1 LASRIGSI
9 AHSSPFPVTPSRK
22 SRAVAQARF
31 AQLATHAFQQP
42 YDATVSEIDPMDLAT
57 PAQDQRKSI
66 GRLTR
71 LMARSLSIV
80 WKSARTPFLALI
92 GLQLLNAIA
101 LALQIFAVQLALT
114 AVLEISGTRD
124 PWSLVQPVLL
134 LAGLTA
140 VTAVIASVQVG
151 LGRYASELVV
161 AVMWKRVLRV
171 ATRVDLRKF
180 ESARFYDR
188 LQRVQANALTR
199 PYQITHGLLAT
210 TGGAAASAG
219 LLIAIVWVHPA
230 LLPLLLVGA
239 VPVLLASRRQS
250 QLESDFLAQQTDSTR
265 LRSYLTRIQT
275 GRDEA
280 KEVRA
285 FGLGRKFGQRLNTLY
300 ADYLRDL
307 AQHLLHRS
315 RLGAAG
321 SLGSAVLLALTLFL
335 LAWLISTGRLS
346 IAEAG
351 AALVAIRL
359 LAGQIHSG
367 LAGVQAI
374 FESGQFIDDLDGFLT
389 LAPAAE
395 GGSREIAPPAEF
407 HKIRA
412 DAVSFSYPG
421 RSALALQ
428 AANVE
433 INRGEVVALV
443 GENGSGKTTLAKVI
457 AGLYE
462 PGSGAVRWD
471 GVDVRTFR
479 PELFR
484 ERVAIIFQDFV
495 RYGLSAEDNIAVA
508 RPDDEVDHAAIREA
522 AKLADADSFLAALPA
537 GYETPLSRRFTGGHE
552 LSGGQWQ
559 KVAIARAFY
568 RNAPL
573 VIIDEPTAALD
584 ARAEYELF
592 SSLHEVLRG
601 RSALII
607 SHRFSTVRTADRIYV
622 LDHGRVVEQGTHDE
636 LMALGGQYAELF
648 HLQASAYSV
657 DRIMD

>member
-1 LASRIGSI
+1 
-9 AHSSPFPVTPSRK
+9 
-22 SRAVAQARF
+22 
-31 AQLATHAFQQP
+31 
-42 YDATVSEIDPMDLAT
+42 MDLAT
-57 PAQDQRKSI
+57 PAQDQRKSL

-71 LMARSLSIV
+71 LMARSLSMV
-80 WKSARTPFLALI
+80 WQSARTPFLALI

-101 LALQIFAVQLALT
+101 LALQILAVQLALT
-114 AVLEISGTRD
+114 ALLQITGGTGDLWR
-124 PWSLVQPVLL
+124 LVQPVML

-151 LGRYASELVV
+151 LWRYAGELVV

-188 LQRVQANALTR
+188 LQRVQADAQTR
-199 PYQITHGLLAT
+199 PYQITYGLVAT
-210 TGGAAASAG
+210 IGAAAASAA
-219 LLIAIVWVHPA
+219 LVVTIMLIHPT
-230 LLPLLLVGA
+230 LLPLLLVGG
-239 VPVLLASRRQS
+239 VPVLLTSRRQS
-250 QLESDFLAQQTDSTR
+250 QLESDFLARQTQSMR
-265 LRSYLTRIQT
+265 LRSYLTWVQT

-280 KEVRA
+280 KEIRA
-285 FGLGRKFGQRLNTLY
+285 FGLARNFGQRLNTLY

-307 AQHLLHRS
+307 AQHLWHRS

-335 LAWLISTGRLS
+335 LAWLISTSRLS
-346 IAEAG
+346 VAEAG

-359 LAGQIHSG
+359 LAGQVQSG
-367 LAGVQAI
+367 LSGVQAI
-374 FESGQFIDDLDGFLT
+374 FESGAFIDDLDGFLT

-395 GGSREIAPPAEF
+395 GGSREIAPPVDF
-407 HKIRA
+407 HRIRA

-421 RSALALQ
+421 RSQLALQ
-428 AANVE
+428 AASIE

-443 GENGSGKTTLAKVI
+443 GENGSGKTTLAKVM

-471 GVDVRTFR
+471 GTDVRTFR
-479 PELFR
+479 PDLFR
-484 ERVAIIFQDFV
+484 ERVAIIFQDYV
-495 RYGLSAEDNIAVA
+495 KYALSAEENIAVA
-508 RPDDEVDHAAIREA
+508 RPDDEIDHAAVREA
-522 AKLADADSFLAALPA
+522 ARLADADSFLSALPA
-537 GYETPLSRRFTGGHE
+537 GYQTPLSRRFVGGHE

-568 RNAPL
+568 RSAPL

-622 LDHGRVVEQGTHDE
+622 LDHGRVVEQGSHDE
-636 LMALGGQYAELF
+636 LVALRGQYAELF

-657 DRIMD
+657 DSVLD

>member
-1 LASRIGSI
+1 
-9 AHSSPFPVTPSRK
+9 
-22 SRAVAQARF
+22 
-31 AQLATHAFQQP
+31 
-42 YDATVSEIDPMDLAT
+42 VSEIDPVDLAT
-57 PAQDQRKSI
+57 PAQDQPKSVA
-66 GRLTR
+66 RLTR
-71 LMARSLSIV
+71 LIARSLSMV
-80 WKSARTPFLALI
+80 WQSARTPFLALT

-101 LALQIFAVQLALT
+101 LVLQIVAVELALT
-114 AVLEISGTRD
+114 ALLDLSGSTADLWR
-124 PWSLVQPVLL
+124 LVQPVLL

-140 VTAVIASVQVG
+140 VTAVIGSTQAG
-151 LGRYASELVV
+151 LSRYAGELVA

-199 PYQITHGLLAT
+199 PYQITYGLVAT
-210 TGGAAASAG
+210 MGAAAASVG
-219 LLIAIVWVHPA
+219 LVVALALVHPT
-230 LLPLLLVGA
+230 LLPLLLIGG
-239 VPVLLASRRQS
+239 VPLLLTSRRQS
-250 QLESDFLAQQTDSTR
+250 QLEFDFLARQTQSMR
-265 LRSYLTRIQT
+265 LRNYLTWVQT
-275 GRDEA
+275 GREEA
-280 KEVRA
+280 KEVRS
-285 FGLGRKFGQRLNTLY
+285 FGLGRNFGQRLNTLY

-307 AQHLLHRS
+307 AQHLWHRS

-321 SLGSAVLLALTLFL
+321 SLGSAALLALTLFL
-335 LAWLISTGRLS
+335 LAWLISTSRLS

-359 LAGQIHSG
+359 LASQVHSG
-367 LAGVQAI
+367 FAGVQAV

-395 GGSREIAPPAEF
+395 GGSREIAPPADF
-407 HKIRA
+407 HRIRA
-412 DAVSFSYPG
+412 DAVTFSYPG
-421 RSALALQ
+421 RSQLALQ
-428 AANVE
+428 AANIE

-443 GENGSGKTTLAKVI
+443 GENGSGKTTLAKVM

-471 GVDVRTFR
+471 GIDVRTFR
-479 PELFR
+479 PDRFR
-484 ERVAIIFQDFV
+484 ERIAIIFQDFV
-495 RYGLSAEDNIAVA
+495 KYALSAEENISVA
-508 RPDDEVDHAAIREA
+508 RPDDDIDLGAVREA
-522 AKLADADSFLAALPA
+522 ARLAGADAFLSALPA
-537 GYETPLSRRFTGGHE
+537 GYQTPLSRRFVGGHE

-568 RNAPL
+568 RSAPL

-592 SSLHEVLRG
+592 SSLHEILRG

-636 LMALGGQYAELF
+636 LVALGGQYAELF

-657 DRIMD
+657 DSVMD

>member
-1 LASRIGSI
+1 
-9 AHSSPFPVTPSRK
+9 
-22 SRAVAQARF
+22 
-31 AQLATHAFQQP
+31 
-42 YDATVSEIDPMDLAT
+42 
-57 PAQDQRKSI
+57 
-66 GRLTR
+66 
-71 LMARSLSIV
+71 MARSLSIV
-80 WKSARTPFLALI
+80 WQSARTPFLALI

-101 LALQIFAVQLALT
+101 LALQILAVQLALT

-151 LGRYASELVV
+151 LGRYAGELVV

-188 LQRVQANALTR
+188 LQRVQANAPTR
-199 PYQITHGLLAT
+199 PYQITHGLVAT

-219 LLIAIVWVHPA
+219 LLTAIVLLHPA

-239 VPVLLASRRQS
+239 VPVLLTSRRQS
-250 QLESDFLAQQTDSTR
+250 QLESGFLAQQTQSMR
-265 LRSYLTRIQT
+265 LRSYLTWVQT

-285 FGLGRKFGQRLNTLY
+285 FGLGRNFGQRLNALY

-307 AQHLLHRS
+307 AQHLWHRS

-321 SLGSAVLLALTLFL
+321 SLGSAVLLALTFFL
-335 LAWLISTGRLS
+335 LAWLISTGRLA

-359 LAGQIHSG
+359 LAGQIQSG

-407 HKIRA
+407 QRIRA

-428 AANVE
+428 AASIE

-443 GENGSGKTTLAKVI
+443 GENGSGKTTLAKVM

-479 PELFR
+479 PELLR
-484 ERVAIIFQDFV
+484 ERIAIIFQDFV
-495 RYGLSAEDNIAVA
+495 RYALSAEENIAVA

-537 GYETPLSRRFTGGHE
+537 GYETPLSSLFTGGHE

-573 VIIDEPTAALD
+573 LIIDEPTAALD
-584 ARAEYELF
+584 ARAEYEMF

-622 LDHGRVVEQGTHDE
+622 LDRGRVVGQGTHDE

-657 DRIMD
+657 DRARD

>member
-1 LASRIGSI
+1 
-9 AHSSPFPVTPSRK
+9 
-22 SRAVAQARF
+22 
-31 AQLATHAFQQP
+31 
-42 YDATVSEIDPMDLAT
+42 MDLAT
-57 PAQDQRKSI
+57 PAQDQQKSV

-71 LMARSLSIV
+71 LMARSLAMV
-80 WKSARTPFLALI
+80 WQSARTPFLTLI

-101 LALQIFAVQLALT
+101 LAFQVVAVQLALT
-114 AVLEISGTRD
+114 AVLAITGSTGD
-124 PWSLVQPVLL
+124 LWPLVQPVLL

-140 VTAVIASVQVG
+140 ATAVIGSIQVG
-151 LGRYASELVV
+151 LGRYAGELGV

-199 PYQITHGLLAT
+199 PYQITSGLLAT
-210 TGGAAASAG
+210 MGALAASAG
-219 LLIAIVWVHPA
+219 LVVAIVLVYPA
-230 LLPLLLVGA
+230 LLPLLAVGG
-239 VPVLLASRRQS
+239 VPVLLTSRRQS
-250 QLESDFLAQQTDSTR
+250 QLEFDFLARQTQSMR
-265 LRSYLTRIQT
+265 LRTYLTWVQT
-275 GRDEA
+275 GRGEA
-280 KEVRA
+280 KEIRA
-285 FGLGRKFGQRLNTLY
+285 FGLARNFGQRLNTLY

-307 AQHLLHRS
+307 AQHVSQRS
-315 RLGAAG
+315 KLGAAG
-321 SLGSAVLLALTLFL
+321 SLGSAALLALTLFL
-335 LAWLISTGRLS
+335 LAWLISTSRLS
-346 IAEAG
+346 IPEAG

-359 LAGQIHSG
+359 LAGQVQSG
-367 LAGVQAI
+367 LTGVQAI

-395 GGSREIAPPAEF
+395 GGSREIAPPADF
-407 HKIRA
+407 QRIRA

-428 AANVE
+428 AANIE

-443 GENGSGKTTLAKVI
+443 GENGSGKTTLAKVM

-471 GVDVRTFR
+471 GTDVRTFR
-479 PELFR
+479 PDLFR

-495 RYGLSAEDNIAVA
+495 RYALTAEENIAVA
-508 RPDDEVDHAAIREA
+508 RPDDEIDHAAIREA
-522 AKLADADSFLAALPA
+522 AKIADADSFLSALPA
-537 GYETPLSRRFTGGHE
+537 GYQTPLSRRFIAGHE

-568 RNAPL
+568 RDAPL

-636 LMALGGQYAELF
+636 LVALGGQYAELF

-657 DRIMD
+657 DRAMD

>member
-1 LASRIGSI
+1 
-9 AHSSPFPVTPSRK
+9 
-22 SRAVAQARF
+22 
-31 AQLATHAFQQP
+31 
-42 YDATVSEIDPMDLAT
+42 
-57 PAQDQRKSI
+57 
-66 GRLTR
+66 
-71 LMARSLSIV
+71 
-80 WKSARTPFLALI
+80 
-92 GLQLLNAIA
+92 
-101 LALQIFAVQLALT
+101 
-114 AVLEISGTRD
+114 
-124 PWSLVQPVLL
+124 
-134 LAGLTA
+134 
-140 VTAVIASVQVG
+140 
-151 LGRYASELVV
+151 VV
-161 AVMWKRVLRV
+161 M
-171 ATRVDLRKF
+171 
-180 ESARFYDR
+180 
-188 LQRVQANALTR
+188 
-199 PYQITHGLLAT
+199 
-210 TGGAAASAG
+210 
-219 LLIAIVWVHPA
+219 HPA
-230 LLPLLLVGA
+230 LLPLLLVGS
-239 VPVLLASRRQS
+239 VPVLLTSRRQS
-250 QLESDFLAQQTDSTR
+250 QLESDFLARQTQSMR
-265 LRSYLTRIQT
+265 LRSYLTWVQT

-285 FGLGRKFGQRLNTLY
+285 FGLGRNFGQRLNTLY
-300 ADYLRDL
+300 SDHLRDL
-307 AQHLLHRS
+307 AQHLWHRS

-321 SLGSAVLLALTLFL
+321 SLGSAVLLVLTLFL

-359 LAGQIHSG
+359 LAGQVQTG

-395 GGSREIAPPAEF
+395 GGSREVAPPAEF
-407 HKIRA
+407 HRIRA
-412 DAVSFSYPG
+412 DAVSFSYHG

-428 AANVE
+428 SASIE
-433 INRGEVVALV
+433 INRSEVVALV
-443 GENGSGKTTLAKVI
+443 GENGSGKTTLAKVM

-471 GVDVRTFR
+471 GVDINTFR

-495 RYGLSAEDNIAVA
+495 RYALSAEENIAVA
-508 RPDDEVDHAAIREA
+508 RPDEEVDHAAIRES
-522 AKLADADSFLAALPA
+522 AKIADADSFLCALPA

-648 HLQASAYSV
+648 HLQASAYSI
-657 DRIMD
+657 DRVRD

>member
-1 LASRIGSI
+1 
-9 AHSSPFPVTPSRK
+9 
-22 SRAVAQARF
+22 
-31 AQLATHAFQQP
+31 
-42 YDATVSEIDPMDLAT
+42 VSEIDPMDLAT

-80 WKSARTPFLALI
+80 WQSARTPFLALI

-101 LALQIFAVQLALT
+101 LALQILAVQLALT
-114 AVLEISGTRD
+114 AVLEISGTSD

-140 VTAVIASVQVG
+140 LTAVIGSVQVG
-151 LGRYASELVV
+151 LGRYAGELVV

-199 PYQITHGLLAT
+199 PYQITHGLVST

-219 LLIAIVWVHPA
+219 LLTAIVLVHPA

-239 VPVLLASRRQS
+239 VPVLLTSRRQS
-250 QLESDFLAQQTDSTR
+250 QLESDFLAQQTQSMR
-265 LRSYLTRIQT
+265 LRSYLTWVQT

-285 FGLGRKFGQRLNTLY
+285 FGLGRNFGQRLNALY
-300 ADYLRDL
+300 ADHLRDL
-307 AQHLLHRS
+307 AQHLWHRS

-321 SLGSAVLLALTLFL
+321 SLGSAVLLALTLFV
-335 LAWLISTGRLS
+335 LAWLISTGRLT
-346 IAEAG
+346 IAEAV

-359 LAGQIHSG
+359 LAGQVQSG
-367 LAGVQAI
+367 LNGVQAI

-407 HKIRA
+407 QRIRA

-428 AANVE
+428 AASIE

-443 GENGSGKTTLAKVI
+443 GENGSGKTTLAKVM

-479 PELFR
+479 PELLR
-484 ERVAIIFQDFV
+484 QRIAIIFQDFV
-495 RYGLSAEDNIAVA
+495 RYALSAEENIAVA

-537 GYETPLSRRFTGGHE
+537 GYETLLSPRFTGGHE

-584 ARAEYELF
+584 ARAEYEMF

-622 LDHGRVVEQGTHDE
+622 LDHGRVVGQGTHEE

-657 DRIMD
+657 DRAMD

>member
-1 LASRIGSI
+1 M
-9 AHSSPFPVTPSRK
+9 
-22 SRAVAQARF
+22 
-31 AQLATHAFQQP
+31 
-42 YDATVSEIDPMDLAT
+42 SEIDPVDLAT
-57 PAQDQRKSI
+57 TAEDQLKSVS
-66 GRLTR
+66 RLTR
-71 LMARSLSIV
+71 LMARSLAMV
-80 WKSARTPFLALI
+80 WQSARTPFLALI

-101 LALQIFAVQLALT
+101 LVLQIVAVDLALT
-114 AVLEISGTRD
+114 ALLEISGSAADLWR
-124 PWSLVQPVLL
+124 LVQPVLL

-140 VTAVIASVQVG
+140 VTAVIASAQAG
-151 LGRYASELVV
+151 LGRYSGELVA

-199 PYQITHGLLAT
+199 PYQVTSGLVAT
-210 TGGAAASAG
+210 MGAAAASVG
-219 LLIAIVWVHPA
+219 LVVAIALIHPA
-230 LLPLLLVGA
+230 LLPLLLVGGT
-239 VPVLLASRRQS
+239 PVLLTSRRQS
-250 QLESDFLAQQTDSTR
+250 QLESDFFARQTQSTR
-265 LRSYLTRIQT
+265 LRNYLASVQT

-280 KEVRA
+280 KEIRA
-285 FGLGRKFGQRLNTLY
+285 FGLGRNFGKRLNTLY

-307 AQHLLHRS
+307 GQHLWHRS

-335 LAWLISTGRLS
+335 LAWLISTSRLT

-351 AALVAIRL
+351 AAFVAIRL
-359 LAGQIHSG
+359 LASQVHSG
-367 LAGVQAI
+367 FAGVQAV
-374 FESGQFIDDLDGFLT
+374 FESGLFIDDLDGFLT

-395 GGSREIAPPAEF
+395 GGSREIGPPADF
-407 HKIRA
+407 HRIRA
-412 DAVSFSYPG
+412 DAVTFSYPG
-421 RSALALQ
+421 RSQLAVQ
-428 AANVE
+428 AADIE
-433 INRGEVVALV
+433 INSGEVVALV
-443 GENGSGKTTLAKVI
+443 GENGSGKTTLAKVM

-471 GVDVRTFR
+471 GIDVRTFR
-479 PELFR
+479 PDLFR
-484 ERVAIIFQDFV
+484 ERVAIIFQDYV
-495 RYGLSAEDNIAVA
+495 KYALSAEENIAVA
-508 RPDDEVDHAAIREA
+508 RPDDDIDHAAVREA
-522 AKLADADSFLAALPA
+522 ARLADADSFLSALPA
-537 GYETPLSRRFTGGHE
+537 GYQTPLSRRFVGGHE

-568 RNAPL
+568 RSAPL

-592 SSLHEVLRG
+592 SSLHEILRG

-622 LDHGRVVEQGTHDE
+622 LDHGRVVEHGTHDE
-636 LMALGGQYAELF
+636 LVALGGQYAELF

-657 DRIMD
+657 DSVMD

>member
-1 LASRIGSI
+1 
-9 AHSSPFPVTPSRK
+9 
-22 SRAVAQARF
+22 
-31 AQLATHAFQQP
+31 
-42 YDATVSEIDPMDLAT
+42 VSEIDPMDLAT
-57 PAQDQRKSI
+57 PAQDQQKSV

-71 LMARSLSIV
+71 LMARSLAMV
-80 WKSARTPFLALI
+80 WQSARTPFLTLI

-101 LALQIFAVQLALT
+101 LAFQVVAVQLALT
-114 AVLEISGTRD
+114 AVLAITGSTGD
-124 PWSLVQPVLL
+124 LWPLVQPVLL

-140 VTAVIASVQVG
+140 ATAVIGSIQVG
-151 LGRYASELVV
+151 LGRYAGELGV

-199 PYQITHGLLAT
+199 PYQITSGLLAT
-210 TGGAAASAG
+210 MGALAASAG
-219 LLIAIVWVHPA
+219 LVVAIVLVYPA
-230 LLPLLLVGA
+230 LLPLLAVGG
-239 VPVLLASRRQS
+239 VPVLLTSRRQS
-250 QLESDFLAQQTDSTR
+250 QLEFDFLARQTQSMR
-265 LRSYLTRIQT
+265 LRTYLTWVQT
-275 GRDEA
+275 GRGEA
-280 KEVRA
+280 KEIRA
-285 FGLGRKFGQRLNTLY
+285 FGLARNFGQRLNTLY

-307 AQHLLHRS
+307 AQHVSQRS
-315 RLGAAG
+315 KLGAAG
-321 SLGSAVLLALTLFL
+321 SLGSAALLALTLFL
-335 LAWLISTGRLS
+335 LAWLISTSRLS
-346 IAEAG
+346 IPEAG

-359 LAGQIHSG
+359 LAGQVQSG
-367 LAGVQAI
+367 LTGVQAI

-395 GGSREIAPPAEF
+395 GGSREIAPPADF
-407 HKIRA
+407 QRIRA

-428 AANVE
+428 AANIE

-443 GENGSGKTTLAKVI
+443 GENGSGKTTLAKVM

-471 GVDVRTFR
+471 GTDVRTFR
-479 PELFR
+479 PDLFR

-495 RYGLSAEDNIAVA
+495 RYALTAEENIAVA
-508 RPDDEVDHAAIREA
+508 RPDDEIDHAAIREA
-522 AKLADADSFLAALPA
+522 AKIADADSFLSALPA
-537 GYETPLSRRFTGGHE
+537 GYQTPLSRRFIAGHE

-568 RNAPL
+568 RDAPL

-636 LMALGGQYAELF
+636 LVALGGQYAELF

-657 DRIMD
+657 DRAMD

>member
-1 LASRIGSI
+1 
-9 AHSSPFPVTPSRK
+9 
-22 SRAVAQARF
+22 
-31 AQLATHAFQQP
+31 
-42 YDATVSEIDPMDLAT
+42 MDLAT
-57 PAQDQRKSI
+57 PAQDQRKSV

-71 LMARSLSIV
+71 LMARSLSMV
-80 WKSARTPFLALI
+80 WQAARRPFLALI

-101 LALQIFAVQLALT
+101 LALQIIAVQLALT
-114 AVLEISGTRD
+114 ALLQITAIAGDLWR
-124 PWSLVQPVLL
+124 LVQPVML

-151 LGRYASELVV
+151 LWRYAGELVV

-188 LQRVQANALTR
+188 LQRVQANAQTR
-199 PYQITHGLLAT
+199 PYQITYGLVAT
-210 TGGAAASAG
+210 IGAAAASAA
-219 LLIAIVWVHPA
+219 LVVTIVLIHPT
-230 LLPLLLVGA
+230 LLPLLLVGG
-239 VPVLLASRRQS
+239 VPVLLTSRRQS
-250 QLESDFLAQQTDSTR
+250 QLESEFLTRQTQSMR
-265 LRSYLTRIQT
+265 LRDYLTWVQT

-280 KEVRA
+280 KEIRA
-285 FGLGRKFGQRLNTLY
+285 FGLARNFGQRLNTLY

-307 AQHLLHRS
+307 AQHLWHRS

-335 LAWLISTGRLS
+335 LAWLISTSRLS

-359 LAGQIHSG
+359 LAGQVQSG
-367 LAGVQAI
+367 LSGVQAI
-374 FESGQFIDDLDGFLT
+374 FESGSFIDDLDGFLT

-395 GGSREIAPPAEF
+395 GGSREIGPPTDF
-407 HKIRA
+407 HRIRA

-421 RSALALQ
+421 RSQLALQ
-428 AANVE
+428 AASIE
-433 INRGEVVALV
+433 INCGEVVALV
-443 GENGSGKTTLAKVI
+443 GENGSGKTTLAKVM

-471 GVDVRTFR
+471 GTDVRTFR
-479 PELFR
+479 PDLFR
-484 ERVAIIFQDFV
+484 ERVAIIFQDYV
-495 RYGLSAEDNIAVA
+495 KYALSAKENIAVA
-508 RPDDEVDHAAIREA
+508 RPDDEIDHAAVREA
-522 AKLADADSFLAALPA
+522 ARLADADSFLAALPA
-537 GYETPLSRRFTGGHE
+537 GYQTPLSRRFVGGHE

-568 RNAPL
+568 RSAPL

-622 LDHGRVVEQGTHDE
+622 LDHGRVVEHGTHDE
-636 LMALGGQYAELF
+636 LVALGGQYAELF

-657 DRIMD
+657 DSVLD

>member
-1 LASRIGSI
+1 
-9 AHSSPFPVTPSRK
+9 
-22 SRAVAQARF
+22 
-31 AQLATHAFQQP
+31 
-42 YDATVSEIDPMDLAT
+42 VSEIDPVDLAT
-57 PAQDQRKSI
+57 MAEDQQKSV

-71 LMARSLSIV
+71 LMARSLAIV
-80 WKSARTPFLALI
+80 WQSARTPFLALI

-101 LALQIFAVQLALT
+101 LVLQIVAVELALT
-114 AVLEISGTRD
+114 ALIDINGSAADLWR
-124 PWSLVQPVLL
+124 LVQPVLL

-140 VTAVIASVQVG
+140 VTAVIASAQAG
-151 LGRYASELVV
+151 LGRYAGELVA

-188 LQRVQANALTR
+188 LQRVQANAMTR
-199 PYQITHGLLAT
+199 PYQITHGLVAT
-210 TGGAAASAG
+210 MGAAAASVG
-219 LLIAIVWVHPA
+219 LVVAIALVHPT
-230 LLPLLLVGA
+230 LLPLLLIGGI
-239 VPVLLASRRQS
+239 PVLLTSRRQS
-250 QLESDFLAQQTDSTR
+250 QLEADFLARQTQSTR
-265 LRSYLTRIQT
+265 LRNYLTWVQT

-285 FGLGRKFGQRLNTLY
+285 FGLGRNFGTRLNTLY

-307 AQHLLHRS
+307 AQHLWHRS

-321 SLGSAVLLALTLFL
+321 SLGSAALLALTLFL
-335 LAWLISTGRLS
+335 LAWLISTSRLT

-359 LAGQIHSG
+359 LANQVHSG
-367 LAGVQAI
+367 FAGVQAV
-374 FESGQFIDDLDGFLT
+374 FESGLFIDDLDGFLT

-395 GGSREIAPPAEF
+395 GGSREFAPPADF
-407 HKIRA
+407 QRIRA
-412 DAVSFSYPG
+412 DAVTFSYPG
-421 RSALALQ
+421 RSQLAVQ
-428 AANVE
+428 AANIE

-443 GENGSGKTTLAKVI
+443 GENGSGKTTLAKVV

-471 GVDVRTFR
+471 GIDVRTFR
-479 PELFR
+479 PDLFR

-495 RYGLSAEDNIAVA
+495 KYALSAEENIAVA
-508 RPDDEVDHAAIREA
+508 RPDDEIDHAAVREA
-522 AKLADADSFLAALPA
+522 ARLADADSFLSALPA
-537 GYETPLSRRFTGGHE
+537 GYQTPLSRRFVGGHE

-568 RNAPL
+568 RSAPL

-592 SSLHEVLRG
+592 SSLHEILRG

-636 LMALGGQYAELF
+636 LVALGGQYAELF

-657 DRIMD
+657 DHVMD

>member
-1 LASRIGSI
+1 
-9 AHSSPFPVTPSRK
+9 V
-22 SRAVAQARF
+22 
-31 AQLATHAFQQP
+31 
-42 YDATVSEIDPMDLAT
+42 DLAT
-57 PAQDQRKSI
+57 PAQDQRKSV

-71 LMARSLSIV
+71 LMARSLSMV
-80 WKSARTPFLALI
+80 WQSARTPFLALI

-101 LALQIFAVQLALT
+101 LVLQIVAVQLALT
-114 AVLEISGTRD
+114 ALLDISGSAADLVR
-124 PWSLVQPVLL
+124 LVQPVLL

-140 VTAVIASVQVG
+140 VTAVIASTQAG
-151 LGRYASELVV
+151 LGRYAGELVV

-188 LQRVQANALTR
+188 LQRVQANAQTR
-199 PYQITHGLLAT
+199 PYQITYGLVAAM
-210 TGGAAASAG
+210 GAAAAGAG
-219 LLIAIVWVHPA
+219 LAVAIALVHPT
-230 LLPLLLVGA
+230 LLPLLLIGG

-250 QLESDFLAQQTDSTR
+250 QLESDFLARQTQSVR
-265 LRSYLTRIQT
+265 LRNYLTWVQT
-275 GRDEA
+275 GREEA

-285 FGLGRKFGQRLNTLY
+285 FGLARNFGKRLNTLY

-307 AQHLLHRS
+307 AQHLWHRS

-321 SLGSAVLLALTLFL
+321 SLGSAALLALTLFL
-335 LAWLISTGRLS
+335 LAWLISTNRLS

-359 LAGQIHSG
+359 LASQVHSG
-367 LAGVQAI
+367 FAGVQAV
-374 FESGQFIDDLDGFLT
+374 FESGLFIDDLDGFLT

-395 GGSREIAPPAEF
+395 GGSREIAPPADF
-407 HKIRA
+407 HRIRA
-412 DAVSFSYPG
+412 DAVTFSYPG
-421 RSALALQ
+421 RSQLALQ
-428 AANVE
+428 SANIEV
-433 INRGEVVALV
+433 NRGEVVALV

-471 GVDVRTFR
+471 GTDVRTFR
-479 PELFR
+479 PDLFR

-495 RYGLSAEDNIAVA
+495 KYALSAEENIAVA
-508 RPDDEVDHAAIREA
+508 RPDDDIDHAAIREA
-522 AKLADADSFLAALPA
+522 ARVADADSFLSALPA
-537 GYETPLSRRFTGGHE
+537 GYQTPLSRRFVGGHE

-568 RNAPL
+568 RSAPL

-592 SSLHEVLRG
+592 SSLHEILRG

-622 LDHGRVVEQGTHDE
+622 LDHGRVVEYGTHDE
-636 LMALGGQYAELF
+636 LLALGGQYAELF

-657 DRIMD
+657 DRAMD

>member
-1 LASRIGSI
+1 
-9 AHSSPFPVTPSRK
+9 
-22 SRAVAQARF
+22 
-31 AQLATHAFQQP
+31 
-42 YDATVSEIDPMDLAT
+42 MDLAT
-57 PAQDQRKSI
+57 PAQDQQKSV

-71 LMARSLSIV
+71 LMARSLSMV
-80 WKSARTPFLALI
+80 WQSARTPFLALI

-101 LALQIFAVQLALT
+101 LALQVVAVQMALT
-114 AVLEISGTRD
+114 AVLSLTGSTGD
-124 PWSLVQPVLL
+124 LWPLVQPVLL

-140 VTAVIASVQVG
+140 ATAVIASIQVG
-151 LGRYASELVV
+151 LGRYAGELVV

-180 ESARFYDR
+180 ESGRFYDR
-188 LQRVQANALTR
+188 LQRVQANAVTR
-199 PYQITHGLLAT
+199 PYQITYGLLAT
-210 TGGAAASAG
+210 MGALAASAG
-219 LLIAIVWVHPA
+219 LVIAIVLVHPA
-230 LLPLLLVGA
+230 LLPLLLVGG
-239 VPVLLASRRQS
+239 VPVLLTSRRQS
-250 QLESDFLAQQTDSTR
+250 QLEFDFLARQTQSMR
-265 LRSYLTRIQT
+265 LRTYLTWVQT

-285 FGLGRKFGQRLNTLY
+285 FGLARNFGQRLNTLY

-307 AQHLLHRS
+307 AQHVSHRS
-315 RLGAAG
+315 KLGAAG
-321 SLGSAVLLALTLFL
+321 SLGSAALLALTLFL
-335 LAWLISTGRLS
+335 LAWLISTSRLS

-359 LAGQIHSG
+359 LAGQVQSG
-367 LAGVQAI
+367 FTGAQAI

-395 GGSREIAPPAEF
+395 GGSREIAPPTDF
-407 HKIRA
+407 LRIRA

-421 RSALALQ
+421 RNALALQ
-428 AANVE
+428 AANIE

-457 AGLYE
+457 AGLYA

-471 GVDVRTFR
+471 GTDVRDFR
-479 PELFR
+479 PDLFR

-495 RYGLSAEDNIAVA
+495 RYALSAEENIAVA
-508 RPDDEVDHAAIREA
+508 RPDDEIDHAAIREA
-522 AKLADADSFLAALPA
+522 AKIADADSFLTALPA
-537 GYETPLSRRFTGGHE
+537 GYQTPLSRRFVGGHE

-622 LDHGRVVEQGTHDE
+622 LDHGRVVEHGTHDE
-636 LMALGGQYAELF
+636 LVALGGQYAELF

-657 DRIMD
+657 DRVMD

>member
-1 LASRIGSI
+1 M
-9 AHSSPFPVTPSRK
+9 
-22 SRAVAQARF
+22 
-31 AQLATHAFQQP
+31 
-42 YDATVSEIDPMDLAT
+42 SEIDPMDLAT
-57 PAQDQRKSI
+57 PAQDQRKSV

-71 LMARSLSIV
+71 LMARSLSMV
-80 WKSARTPFLALI
+80 WQSARRPFLALI

-101 LALQIFAVQLALT
+101 LALQIIAVQLALT
-114 AVLEISGTRD
+114 ALLQITAIAGDLWR
-124 PWSLVQPVLL
+124 LVQPVML

-151 LGRYASELVV
+151 LWRYAGELVV

-188 LQRVQANALTR
+188 LQRIQANAQTR
-199 PYQITHGLLAT
+199 PYQITYGLVAT
-210 TGGAAASAG
+210 IGAAAASTA
-219 LLIAIVWVHPA
+219 LVVTIVLIHPT
-230 LLPLLLVGA
+230 LLPLLLVGG
-239 VPVLLASRRQS
+239 VPVLLTSRRQS
-250 QLESDFLAQQTDSTR
+250 QLESDFLARQTLSMR
-265 LRSYLTRIQT
+265 LRGYLTWVQT

-285 FGLGRKFGQRLNTLY
+285 FGLARKFGQRLNTLY

-307 AQHLLHRS
+307 AQHLWHRS
-315 RLGAAG
+315 RLGAVG

-335 LAWLISTGRLS
+335 LAWLISTSRLG
-346 IAEAG
+346 IAEAA

-359 LAGQIHSG
+359 LAGQVQSG
-367 LAGVQAI
+367 LNGIQAI
-374 FESGQFIDDLDGFLT
+374 FESGSFIDDLDGFLT

-395 GGSREIAPPAEF
+395 GGSRETAPPADF
-407 HKIRA
+407 HRIRA

-421 RSALALQ
+421 RSQLALQ
-428 AANVE
+428 AASIE

-443 GENGSGKTTLAKVI
+443 GENGSGKTTLAKI
-457 AGLYE
+457 MAGLYE

-471 GVDVRTFR
+471 GTDVRTFR
-479 PELFR
+479 PDLFR
-484 ERVAIIFQDFV
+484 ERVAIIFQDYV
-495 RYGLSAEDNIAVA
+495 KYALSAEENIAVA
-508 RPDDEVDHAAIREA
+508 RPDDEIDHAAVREA
-522 AKLADADSFLAALPA
+522 ARLADADSFLSALPA
-537 GYETPLSRRFTGGHE
+537 GYQTPLSRRFVGGHE

-568 RNAPL
+568 RSAPL

-622 LDHGRVVEQGTHDE
+622 LDHGRVVEQGSHDE
-636 LMALGGQYAELF
+636 LVALGGQYADL
-648 HLQASAYSV
+648 
-657 DRIMD
+657 

>member
-1 LASRIGSI
+1 
-9 AHSSPFPVTPSRK
+9 
-22 SRAVAQARF
+22 
-31 AQLATHAFQQP
+31 
-42 YDATVSEIDPMDLAT
+42 MDLAT
-57 PAQDQRKSI
+57 PAQDQRKSV
-66 GRLTR
+66 GRLAR
-71 LMARSLSIV
+71 LMARSLSMV
-80 WKSARTPFLALI
+80 WQSARTPFLALI

-101 LALQIFAVQLALT
+101 LALQVAAVELALT
-114 AVLEISGTRD
+114 AVLSITGSTGDLWR
-124 PWSLVQPVLL
+124 LVQPVLL
-134 LAGLTA
+134 LAGLA
-140 VTAVIASVQVG
+140 AATAVIASVQVG
-151 LGRYASELVV
+151 LGRYAGELVV

-180 ESARFYDR
+180 ESARFYDP

-199 PYQITHGLLAT
+199 PYQITYGLLAT
-210 TGGAAASAG
+210 MGALAASAA
-219 LLIAIVWVHPA
+219 LVIAIVLVHPA
-230 LLPLLLVGA
+230 LLPLLLVGG
-239 VPVLLASRRQS
+239 VPVLLTSRRQS
-250 QLESDFLAQQTDSTR
+250 QLEFAFLTRQTESMR
-265 LRSYLTRIQT
+265 LRTYLTRVQT

-285 FGLGRKFGQRLNTLY
+285 YGLARNFGQRLNTLY

-307 AQHLLHRS
+307 AQHVSHRS
-315 RLGAAG
+315 RLGAVG
-321 SLGSAVLLALTLFL
+321 SLGSAALLALTLFL
-335 LAWLISTGRLS
+335 LAWLISTSRLS

-359 LAGQIHSG
+359 LASQVQSG
-367 LAGVQAI
+367 FTGGQAI
-374 FESGQFIDDLDGFLT
+374 FESGMFIDDLDGFLT

-395 GGSREIAPPAEF
+395 GGSREIAPPADF
-407 HKIRA
+407 HRIRA

-428 AANVE
+428 AASIE

-443 GENGSGKTTLAKVI
+443 GENGSGKTTLAKVM

-471 GVDVRTFR
+471 GTDVRTFR
-479 PELFR
+479 PDLFR

-495 RYGLSAEDNIAVA
+495 RYALSAEENIAVA
-508 RPDDEVDHAAIREA
+508 RPDNEIDHAAVREA
-522 AKLADADSFLAALPA
+522 AKIADADSFLSSLPA
-537 GYETPLSRRFTGGHE
+537 GYQTPLSRQFTGGHE

-636 LMALGGQYAELF
+636 LVALGGQYAELF

-657 DRIMD
+657 DSVMD

>member
-1 LASRIGSI
+1 M
-9 AHSSPFPVTPSRK
+9 
-22 SRAVAQARF
+22 
-31 AQLATHAFQQP
+31 HAFQQP
-42 YDATVSEIDPMDLAT
+42 YDASVSEIDPMDLAT
-57 PAQDQRKSI
+57 PEQDQGKSI

-80 WKSARTPFLALI
+80 WQSARTPFLALDWAEAT
-92 GLQLLNAIA
+92 QRPFPNA
-101 LALQIFAVQLALT
+101 
-114 AVLEISGTRD
+114 
-124 PWSLVQPVLL
+124 
-134 LAGLTA
+134 AGLCSA
-140 VTAVIASVQVG
+140 AGFDGRAGHLGEHWRSLASGAASHAAGGPDRRHCGYRLRAGRARALCRRGSAGFRSRAQ
-151 LGRYASELVV
+151 LRYA
-161 AVMWKRVLRV
+161 
-171 ATRVDLRKF
+171 F
-180 ESARFYDR
+180 EHLGCR
-188 LQRVQANALTR
+188 L
-199 PYQITHGLLAT
+199 P
-210 TGGAAASAG
+210 
-219 LLIAIVWVHPA
+219 
-230 LLPLLLVGA
+230 
-239 VPVLLASRRQS
+239 
-250 QLESDFLAQQTDSTR
+250 
-265 LRSYLTRIQT
+265 
-275 GRDEA
+275 
-280 KEVRA
+280 
-285 FGLGRKFGQRLNTLY
+285 
-300 ADYLRDL
+300 RDL
-307 AQHLLHRS
+307 AQHLWHRS

-321 SLGSAVLLALTLFL
+321 SLGSAVLLPLTLFL
-335 LAWLISTGRLS
+335 LGWLISTGRLS
-346 IAEAG
+346 IVAAG

-359 LAGQIHSG
+359 LASQIQSG
-367 LAGVQAI
+367 LSGVQAI

-395 GGSREIAPPAEF
+395 GGSRAIAPPPDF
-407 HKIRA
+407 RRVRA

-428 AANVE
+428 SASIE
-433 INRGEVVALV
+433 INQGEVVAPV

-495 RYGLSAEDNIAVA
+495 RYALSAEENIAVA
-508 RPDDEVDHAAIREA
+508 RPDDEIDHAAIREA
-522 AKLADADSFLAALPA
+522 ARIADADSFLSILPA
-537 GYETPLSRRFTGGHE
+537 GYQTPLSRRFVGGHE

-622 LDHGRVVEQGTHDE
+622 LDHGRVVEQGSHDE
-636 LMALGGQYAELF
+636 LVALRGQYAELF

-657 DRIMD
+657 DSVLD

>member
-1 LASRIGSI
+1 
-9 AHSSPFPVTPSRK
+9 
-22 SRAVAQARF
+22 
-31 AQLATHAFQQP
+31 
-42 YDATVSEIDPMDLAT
+42 VSEIDPVDLAT
-57 PAQDQRKSI
+57 TAEDQLKSVS
-66 GRLTR
+66 RLNR
-71 LMARSLSIV
+71 LMARSWAMV
-80 WKSARTPFLALI
+80 WQSARTPFLALI

-101 LALQIFAVQLALT
+101 LVLQIVAVELALT
-114 AVLEISGTRD
+114 ALLDISGSAADLWR
-124 PWSLVQPVLL
+124 LVQPVLL

-140 VTAVIASVQVG
+140 VTAVIALAQAG
-151 LGRYASELVV
+151 LGRYSGELVA

-188 LQRVQANALTR
+188 LQRVQANASTR
-199 PYQITHGLLAT
+199 PYQITNGLVAT
-210 TGGAAASAG
+210 MGAAAASVG
-219 LLIAIVWVHPA
+219 LVVAIALIHPT
-230 LLPLLLVGA
+230 LLPLLLVGGI
-239 VPVLLASRRQS
+239 PVLLTSRRQG
-250 QLESDFLAQQTDSTR
+250 QLESDFLARQTQSTR
-265 LRSYLTRIQT
+265 LRNYLTWVQT

-280 KEVRA
+280 KEIRA
-285 FGLGRKFGQRLNTLY
+285 FGLGHNFGKRLNTLY

-307 AQHLLHRS
+307 AQHLWHRS

-335 LAWLISTGRLS
+335 LAWLISTTRLT

-359 LAGQIHSG
+359 LASQVQSG
-367 LAGVQAI
+367 FAGVQAV
-374 FESGQFIDDLDGFLT
+374 FESGLFIDDLDGFLT

-395 GGSREIAPPAEF
+395 GGSREIAPPADF
-407 HKIRA
+407 HRIRA
-412 DAVSFSYPG
+412 DAVTFSYPG
-421 RSALALQ
+421 RSQLAVQ
-428 AANVE
+428 AADIE
-433 INRGEVVALV
+433 INSGEVVALV
-443 GENGSGKTTLAKVI
+443 GENGSGKTTLAKVM

-471 GVDVRTFR
+471 GIDVRTFR
-479 PELFR
+479 PDLFR

-495 RYGLSAEDNIAVA
+495 KYALSAEENIAVA
-508 RPDDEVDHAAIREA
+508 RPDDDIDHTAVREA
-522 AKLADADSFLAALPA
+522 ARLADADAFLSALPA
-537 GYETPLSRRFTGGHE
+537 GYQTPLSRRFVGGHE

-568 RNAPL
+568 RSASL

-592 SSLHEVLRG
+592 SSLHEILRG

-622 LDHGRVVEQGTHDE
+622 LDHGRVVEHGTHDE
-636 LMALGGQYAELF
+636 LVALGGQYAELF

-657 DRIMD
+657 DHVMD

>member
-1 LASRIGSI
+1 
-9 AHSSPFPVTPSRK
+9 
-22 SRAVAQARF
+22 
-31 AQLATHAFQQP
+31 
-42 YDATVSEIDPMDLAT
+42 MDLAT
-57 PAQDQRKSI
+57 PTQDQRKSI

-71 LMARSLSIV
+71 LMARSLAMV
-80 WKSARTPFLALI
+80 WESSRTPFLVLI
-92 GLQLLNAIA
+92 GLQLLRAIA
-101 LALQIFAVQLALT
+101 LAVQILAVQMALT
-114 AVLEISGTRD
+114 AVLEIAGTGD
-124 PWSLVQPVLL
+124 PWHLVQPVLL

-140 VTAVIASVQVG
+140 VAAVIASVQVG
-151 LGRYASELVV
+151 LARYAGELVV

-180 ESARFYDR
+180 ESVRFYDR
-188 LQRVQANALTR
+188 LHRVKANALTR
-199 PYQITHGLLAT
+199 PYQITQGLVAT

-219 LLIAIVWVHPA
+219 LLIAIVMVHPA
-230 LLPLLLVGA
+230 LLPLLLIGS

-250 QLESDFLAQQTDSTR
+250 QLESDFLARQTQSMR
-265 LRSYLTRIQT
+265 LLSYLTSVQT
-275 GRDEA
+275 DRDEA

-285 FGLGRKFGQRLNTLY
+285 FGLGRNFGQRLNTLY
-300 ADYLRDL
+300 ADHLRDL
-307 AQHLLHRS
+307 AQHLWHRS

-321 SLGSAVLLALTLFL
+321 SLGSAVLLAVTLFL

-359 LAGQIHSG
+359 LAGQVQSC

-395 GGSREIAPPAEF
+395 GGSREVAPPAEF
-407 HKIRA
+407 QRIRA
-412 DAVSFSYPG
+412 DAVNFSYPG
-421 RSALALQ
+421 RSAFALQ
-428 AANVE
+428 AASIE

-443 GENGSGKTTLAKVI
+443 GESGSGKTTLAKVM

-495 RYGLSAEDNIAVA
+495 RYALSAEENIAVA

-522 AKLADADSFLAALPA
+522 AKIADADSFLSTLPA
-537 GYETPLSRRFTGGHE
+537 GYETPLSPRFSGGHE

-584 ARAEYELF
+584 ARAESELF
-592 SSLHEVLRG
+592 SSLREVLRG

-657 DRIMD
+657 DRIRD

>member
-1 LASRIGSI
+1 
-9 AHSSPFPVTPSRK
+9 
-22 SRAVAQARF
+22 
-31 AQLATHAFQQP
+31 
-42 YDATVSEIDPMDLAT
+42 MDLAT
-57 PAQDQRKSI
+57 PAQDQQKSV

-71 LMARSLSIV
+71 LMARSLAMV
-80 WKSARTPFLALI
+80 WQSARTPFLMLI

-101 LALQIFAVQLALT
+101 LAFQVVAVQLALT
-114 AVLEISGTRD
+114 AVLAITGSTGD
-124 PWSLVQPVLL
+124 LWPLVQPVLL

-140 VTAVIASVQVG
+140 ATAVIGSIQVG
-151 LGRYASELVV
+151 LGRYAGELGV

-199 PYQITHGLLAT
+199 PYQITSGLLAT
-210 TGGAAASAG
+210 MGALAASAG
-219 LLIAIVWVHPA
+219 LVVAIVLVYPA
-230 LLPLLLVGA
+230 LLPLLAVGG
-239 VPVLLASRRQS
+239 VPVLLTSRRQS
-250 QLESDFLAQQTDSTR
+250 QLEFDFLARQTQSMR
-265 LRSYLTRIQT
+265 LRTYLTWVQT
-275 GRDEA
+275 GRGEA
-280 KEVRA
+280 KEIRA
-285 FGLGRKFGQRLNTLY
+285 FGLARNFGQRLNTLY

-307 AQHLLHRS
+307 AQHVSQRS
-315 RLGAAG
+315 KLGAAG
-321 SLGSAVLLALTLFL
+321 SLGSAALLGLTLFL
-335 LAWLISTGRLS
+335 LAWLISTSRLS
-346 IAEAG
+346 IPEAG

-359 LAGQIHSG
+359 LAGQVQSG
-367 LAGVQAI
+367 LTGVQAI

-395 GGSREIAPPAEF
+395 GGSREIAPPADF
-407 HKIRA
+407 QRIRA

-428 AANVE
+428 AANIE

-443 GENGSGKTTLAKVI
+443 GENGSGKTTLAKVM

-471 GVDVRTFR
+471 GTDVRTFR
-479 PELFR
+479 PDLFR

-495 RYGLSAEDNIAVA
+495 RYALTAEENIAVA
-508 RPDDEVDHAAIREA
+508 RPDDEIDHAAIREA
-522 AKLADADSFLAALPA
+522 AKIADADSFLSALPA
-537 GYETPLSRRFTGGHE
+537 GYQTPLSRRFIAGHE

-568 RNAPL
+568 RDAPL

-636 LMALGGQYAELF
+636 LVALGGQYAELF

-657 DRIMD
+657 DRAMD

>member
-1 LASRIGSI
+1 
-9 AHSSPFPVTPSRK
+9 
-22 SRAVAQARF
+22 
-31 AQLATHAFQQP
+31 
-42 YDATVSEIDPMDLAT
+42 VSEIDPVDLAT
-57 PAQDQRKSI
+57 PAQDQPKSV

-71 LMARSLSIV
+71 LMARSLSMV
-80 WKSARTPFLALI
+80 WQSARTPFLALT

-101 LALQIFAVQLALT
+101 LVLQIVAVELALT
-114 AVLEISGTRD
+114 ALLDLSGSTADLWR
-124 PWSLVQPVLL
+124 LVQPILL

-140 VTAVIASVQVG
+140 VTAVIGSTQAG
-151 LGRYASELVV
+151 LSRYAGELVA

-199 PYQITHGLLAT
+199 PYQITYGLVAT
-210 TGGAAASAG
+210 MGAAAASVG
-219 LLIAIVWVHPA
+219 LVVALALVHPT
-230 LLPLLLVGA
+230 LLPLLLIGG
-239 VPVLLASRRQS
+239 VPLLLTSRRQS
-250 QLESDFLAQQTDSTR
+250 QLEFDFLARQTQSMR
-265 LRSYLTRIQT
+265 LRNYLTWVQT
-275 GRDEA
+275 GREEA
-280 KEVRA
+280 KEVRS
-285 FGLGRKFGQRLNTLY
+285 FGLGRNFGQRLNTLY

-307 AQHLLHRS
+307 GQHLWHRS

-321 SLGSAVLLALTLFL
+321 SLGSAALLALTLFL
-335 LAWLISTGRLS
+335 LAWLISTSRLS

-359 LAGQIHSG
+359 LASQVHSG
-367 LAGVQAI
+367 FAGVQAV

-395 GGSREIAPPAEF
+395 GGSREIAPPADF
-407 HKIRA
+407 HRIRA
-412 DAVSFSYPG
+412 DAVTFSYPG
-421 RSALALQ
+421 RSQLALQ
-428 AANVE
+428 AANIE

-443 GENGSGKTTLAKVI
+443 GENGSGKTTLAKVM

-471 GVDVRTFR
+471 GIDVRTFR
-479 PELFR
+479 PDRFR
-484 ERVAIIFQDFV
+484 ERIAIIFQDFV
-495 RYGLSAEDNIAVA
+495 KYALSAEENIAVA
-508 RPDDEVDHAAIREA
+508 RPDDDIDLAAVREA
-522 AKLADADSFLAALPA
+522 ARLAGADAFLSALPA
-537 GYETPLSRRFTGGHE
+537 GYQTPLSRRFVGGHE

-568 RNAPL
+568 RSAPL

-592 SSLHEVLRG
+592 SSLHEILRG

-622 LDHGRVVEQGTHDE
+622 LDHGRVVEHGTHDE
-636 LMALGGQYAELF
+636 LVALGGQYAELF

-657 DRIMD
+657 DSVMD